1 MIEPEIIEVDLDQ
14 LILAN
19 WNYKKDDQEKAD
31 KLKNSIKEDN
41 SAGIPAVREI
51 DQKTKD
57 GRQIYEVGDGN
68 HRLIALQ
75 ELVKENPSWKR
86 ITVENFGKISKAKM
100 ILIARRRNYQWFED
114 DTIKFAELFRDHV
127 LPEIDIPSMVDY
139 MPETLE
145 QLESY
150 EKLLEFDWNQFNNT
164 EDEEID
170 ENWIMIKIKAPK
182 QEVEIFNSEMERLKE
197 IGKTNSDWVALKYM
211 AINSSQTPTESLE

>member
-68 HRLIALQ
+68 HRLISLQ
-75 ELVKENPSWKR
+75 DLAKEDPKWKR
-86 ITVENFGKISKAKM
+86 ITVENFGRISKAKM
-100 ILIARRRNYQWFED
+100 ILIARRRNYLWFED
-114 DTIKFAELFRDHV
+114 DTIKFAELFRNHV